1 MGFRSLTISV
11 NSSDSSYVPHK
22 VAIEGGD
29 SVDHMSVL
37 ANVRRSHCRGQLVQ
51 LFILHPGDSR
61 SQHYWRC

>member
-1 MGFRSLTISV
+1 MGFRLLTISV

-29 SVDHMSVL
+29 SIDHMSVL
-37 ANVRRSHCRGQLVQ
+37 ANVRSHCSGQLVQ
-51 LFILHPGDSR
+51 LFTLHSGDNR